1 MRNIVLIYH
10 LVVFLLSF
18 IVNIFYFL
26 ENSFQLYYIA
36 ISQLICLLGI
46 YFSFI
51 LVRKNNSENRMAY
64 NFLFGI
70 NLVQIFPFS
79 IYGLTVKIIFGSF
92 LLLSL
97 RRFGLNADL
106 IYKTELNL
114 YLNQFY
120 IKYEP
125 NSKIFYFGI
134 NAIQLVFSIYF
145 FRIIRNMRLI

>member
-1 MRNIVLIYH
+1 
-10 LVVFLLSF
+10 
-18 IVNIFYFL
+18 
-26 ENSFQLYYIA
+26 
-36 ISQLICLLGI
+36 
-46 YFSFI
+46 
-51 LVRKNNSENRMAY
+51 MAY

-134 NAIQLVFSIYF
+134 NVIQLVFSIYF